1 MRLWSRRRQK
11 VKTITLALQGGG
23 AHGAYTWGV
32 LDRLLE
38 DPRLIIEG
46 ISATSAGAMNAAV
59 LAQGLTTGGPEGAR
73 AALESFWRHVS
84 EAAQATPFQS
94 TWLGRWLR
102 SFASNMMTPM
112 FSPYQFNPLNL
123 NPLRDLLIKT
133 IDFESLRESS
143 RVTLFISATNVRN
156 GKIKVFETRD
166 VSADVLMASACL
178 PFLYR
183 AVEIDGEPYW
193 DGGYMGNPAIFPLIY
208 DCESRDVVIV
218 RITPIRRDEVPKT
231 TGEILNRINELTFN
245 SSLMREVRAIAF
257 VTRLIDER
265 VVKRRRLKRILIHDI
280 DAEPYMVRLAYSS
293 KLNVDWSFLVHLRDV
308 GRESA
313 ERWIKANFDK
323 LGIESSIDLRADF
336 L

>member
-143 RVTLFISATNVRN
+143 MVKLFISATNVRN
-156 GKIKVFETRD
+156 GKIKVFETR
-166 VSADVLMASACL
+166 
-178 PFLYR
+178 
-183 AVEIDGEPYW
+183 
-193 DGGYMGNPAIFPLIY
+193 
-208 DCESRDVVIV
+208 
-218 RITPIRRDEVPKT
+218 
-231 TGEILNRINELTFN
+231 
-245 SSLMREVRAIAF
+245 
-257 VTRLIDER
+257 
-265 VVKRRRLKRILIHDI
+265 
-280 DAEPYMVRLAYSS
+280 
-293 KLNVDWSFLVHLRDV
+293 
-308 GRESA
+308 
-313 ERWIKANFDK
+313 
-323 LGIESSIDLRADF
+323 
-336 L
+336 